1 MIRKSEYPRY
11 VALLKQRPEF
21 NAFTASQFDELTRG
35 MQVKQFPK
43 GQLLFDQADPRE
55 RFYFVISGLLRTER
69 IDESGDF
76 TFYSFIAEN
85 KGFPYR
91 GLFKDH
97 EYAYSVRTITPVEIV
112 SFPMAMLEQLLTQ
125 NAEIMRRVII
135 EMGQIINENENQL
148 QTMVTSSASDRVR
161 NALAI
166 LSDQLGQPLEGGRI
180 YIPYPITLI
189 ELSRM
194 AGTTRETAGQVVH
207 KLEAAGRVVYEHKRF
222 TMNPYVE

>member
-11 VALLKQRPEF
+11 LQLLKQRPEF
-21 NAFTASQFDELTRG
+21 SAFTAAQFKRLG
-35 MQVKQFPK
+35 QVMQVKEYPK
-43 GQLLFDQADPRE
+43 GQLLFDQADTRD

-69 IDESGDF
+69 IDESGNF

-91 GLFKDH
+91 GLFKDP

-112 SFPMAMLEQLLTQ
+112 SFPIADFEDLLTQ
-125 NAEIMRRVII
+125 NSEIMRRVIV
-135 EMGQIINENENQL
+135 EMGQIINDNENQL

-161 NALAI
+161 NALTI
-166 LSDQLGQPLEGGRI
+166 LGEQLGQPLEDGQR

-189 ELSRM
+189 ELSKM
-194 AGTTRETAGQVVH
+194 AGTTRETAGQVVQ

-222 TMNPYVE
+222 TLNPYVE

>member
-11 VALLKQRPEF
+11 LQLLKERPEF
-21 NAFTASQFDELTRG
+21 SAFTASQFQDLAQV
-35 MQVKQFPK
+35 MQVKELPK

-76 TFYSFIAEN
+76 TFYAFIAKD

-91 GLFKDH
+91 GLFHDA
-97 EYAYSVRTITPVEIV
+97 EYAYSVRTITQVKIV
-112 SFPMAMLEQLLTQ
+112 SFPMAAFETLLTH
-125 NAEIMRRVII
+125 NSEVMRRMIV

-161 NALAI
+161 NALKI
-166 LSDQLGQPLEGGRI
+166 LCQQLGEPLGDGRHL
-180 YIPYPITLI
+180 IPYPITLI

-194 AGTTRETAGQVVH
+194 AGTTRETAGQVVQ

-222 TMNPYVE
+222 TISPYVE